1 MNDEFSPEFLLSDVG
16 APFLIGAAVGFFAKK
31 MIKVVLFGGG
41 LAIALLF
48 LMENQGIATVDN
60 EGLKETT
67 GFVATK
73 MQEMGAMI
81 SARLDNITGK
91 GVSAA
96 VGFVAGF
103 KMG

>member
-1 MNDEFSPEFLLSDVG
+1 MDSESGTEFLFSNVG

-31 MIKVVLFGGG
+31 AIKLVLFFGG
-41 LAIALLF
+41 LAIAALF
-48 LMENQGIATVDN
+48 FMENQGITAVDD
-60 EGLKETT
+60 EGLKDTASI
-67 GFVATK
+67 VAEK
-73 MQEMGAMI
+73 MKELG
-81 SARLDNITGK
+81 SLLTSRLDNITGK

>member
-1 MNDEFSPEFLLSDVG
+1 MNSESGPEFLFSNVG

-31 MIKVVLFGGG
+31 AMKLVLFFGG
-41 LAIALLF
+41 LAIVLLF
-48 LMENQGIATVDN
+48 FMESQGITAVDN
-60 EGLKETT
+60 EGLKD
-67 GFVATK
+67 GASMVAAK
-73 MQEMGAMI
+73 MREFGNFLTQ
-81 SARLDNITGK
+81 RLDNITGK